1 MRRYSGARLLSATTA
16 ALLLILTSCTDPND
30 AGKDVLPHDETITGH
45 YVDSFSIY
53 LSTLQIDSATTYK
66 RSQCMLGNYYDD
78 QFGHIFAETYV
89 SPRLSGSNVTFGA
102 DRTKLTLDSI
112 TLTLDLSGFYG
123 RYNEPLPLKIHEI
136 TEAFAT
142 DSSLYSR
149 SSLDVDS
156 SYDLARGYNIDFS
169 DLPGYLD
176 FITFRL
182 DDSLGRKLLYA
193 DPSKLTSNAVFME
206 YFRGLRIKTDMVS
219 LQNSREPGGVFYIDP
234 RSEKSYMKLH
244 YHDTTAAKAYTFG
257 ITNSS
262 ERFTRIERTNSAGK
276 LLEQAIQS
284 NGDPLAMNACLEAGA
299 LVNMYV
305 SIPGIQS
312 LNPSIINKATLVL
325 KVDDAYLGSDSRYSP
340 PSEIFLFVADST
352 HTKPKSIAI
361 NNSSATY
368 SKATGEYR
376 IPMTQT
382 LMQIF
387 SGKLDDT
394 GFILIPGENGV
405 SLNRVVIGG
414 PGHPT
419 LSPRLEVIYTSL
431 PGQ

>member
-1 MRRYSGARLLSATTA
+1 MRRNSGAWLLSATTA

-30 AGKDVLPHDETITGH
+30 AGKDVLPHDETISGH
-45 YVDSFSIY
+45 YVDSFSVY
-53 LSTLQIDSATTYK
+53 LSTLQIDSAPTYK
-66 RSQCMLGNYYDD
+66 LSQCMLGNYYDE
-78 QFGHIFAETYV
+78 QFGHIFAETYI
-89 SPRLSGSNVTFGA
+89 SPRLSGSNLTFGA
-102 DRTKLTLDSI
+102 DRNKLSLDSI

-123 RYNEPLPLKIHEI
+123 RFNEPLPLVIHEI

-142 DSSLYSR
+142 DTSLYSR
-149 SSLDVDS
+149 STLDVDS
-156 SYDLARGYNIDFS
+156 TYDLARGYSIDFS
-169 DLPGYLD
+169 SLPGYLD
-176 FITFRL
+176 FVTFRL
-182 DDSLGRKLLYA
+182 DDSLGRKILFA
-193 DPSKLTSNAVFME
+193 DPSKLTSNAVFMD
-206 YFRGLRIKTDMVS
+206 FFKGLRIKTDIVN

-234 RSEKSYMKLH
+234 RSEKSFMKLH
-244 YHDTTAAKAYTFG
+244 YHDTTAAKTYTFG

-262 ERFTRIERTNSAGK
+262 ERFTHIDRTNASGK

-284 NGDPLAMNACLEAGA
+284 NGDPLAMHACLQAGA

-305 SIPGIQS
+305 SIPSIQS

-325 KVDDAYLGSDSRYSP
+325 KVEDTYLGSDSRYSP

-352 HTKPKSIAI
+352 HTKPKTLSIS
-361 NNSSATY
+361 NSSATY

-376 IPMTQT
+376 IPMTNT

-387 SGKLDDT
+387 SGRLDDS

-405 SLNRVVIGG
+405 TLNRVVVGG

-419 LSPRLEVIYTSL
+419 LKPKLEVIYTTL